1 LDEEYEKEPDVKYNH
16 HGWLNWYD
24 FLGIDTSKYPA
35 SKEFWKKLCTE
46 YNLKDIKIYDVQCE
60 KYNLPSMPEELY
72 KDFKSF
78 YEEFTKTSI
87 RK

>member
-1 LDEEYEKEPDVKYNH
+1 
-16 HGWLNWYD
+16 LNWYD

-35 SKEFWKKLCTE
+35 SKEIWRKKCIE
-46 YNLKDIKIYDVQCE
+46 YNLKDKDAYDEKCE
-60 KYNLPSMPEELY
+60 KHNLPLMPEELY